1 MKKLTV
7 LLLAFLL
14 VFLCCSKK
22 EMAQKHFK
30 KGFAFHNDGKYA
42 EAATEYKKAIEK
54 DSTLVEAYVNLAS
67 IYFVQQ
73 KYDQAQIELENALRY
88 NPYHVK
94 AHYNLGLILINQGKK
109 EEAKKHYEYLKSIK
123 SSLAGELEKRMEGE

>member
-1 MKKLTV
+1 MKKLTI

-14 VFLCCSKK
+14 VFLSCSKK

-30 KGFAFHNDGKYA
+30 KGFAFHNDGKYV
-42 EAATEYKKAIEK
+42 EAITEYKKAIEK
-54 DSTLVEAYVNLAS
+54 DSTLIEAYVNLAS

-94 AHYNLGLILINQGKK
+94 VHYNLGMILLNQGKK

>member
-30 KGFAFHNDGKYA
+30 KGFAFHNDGKYV
-42 EAATEYKKAIEK
+42 EAITEYKKAIEK
-54 DSTLVEAYVNLAS
+54 DSTLIEAYVNLAS

-94 AHYNLGLILINQGKK
+94 AHYNLGLILLNQGKK

>member
-1 MKKLTV
+1 MKNFTI
-7 LLLAFLL
+7 LLLASLL
-14 VFLCCSKK
+14 VFLSCSKK
-22 EMAQKHFK
+22 EMAQKHYK

-42 EAATEYKKAIEK
+42 EAVTEYKKAIEK

-123 SSLAGELEKRMEGE
+123 SSLADELGKRIEGQ